1 MTHFGGILVILVDTL
16 NEKDKK
22 DNIIFN
28 LRQKVSIR
36 VKINCILSCNL
47 HGLFVIDEISN
58 MLNVRYGASR
68 KRRGGGVNSIRNK
81 HFS

>member
-1 MTHFGGILVILVDTL
+1 MTYFGGILVILVDTL
-16 NEKDKK
+16 NEKDNK

-28 LRQKVSIR
+28 LRQIVIR
-36 VKINCILSCNL
+36 VKINCILS
-47 HGLFVIDEISN
+47 EKSN
-58 MLNVRYGASR
+58 MLNVRYGSSG